1 MEVTFSQLA
10 LTGASPFSFQYAENG
25 AFDWPFCRE
34 VTFLRRQPAFIAE
47 MPK

>member
-10 LTGASPFSFQYAENG
+10 LTDASPFSSQYAENG

-34 VTFLRRQPAFIAE
+34 VTFLRRRTAFIAE
-47 MPK
+47 KP